1 MPSLG
6 HLAVGVAA
14 GRLHAGSDGPRLRA
28 PAVFSALALF
38 PDLDGRS
45 LARHPSRGSVW
56 LHRGA
61 THSLLVAALAA
72 LAATALTGGLGR
84 PRWRMLFTAL
94 AVAASHGLLDTLTRG
109 AGGPM
114 LFWPFSEARILSP
127 VSLVPAS
134 PFLPRLLSPRGLDV
148 LAREAL
154 LFAPLLAYGL
164 WPRRARCPEAGGALR
179 SGAER

>member
-28 PAVFSALALF
+28 TAIVTALALF
-38 PDLDGRS
+38 PDLDGVS
-45 LARHPSRGSVW
+45 VLLHLPRGSVW

-61 THSLLVAALAA
+61 THSLLAAALAA
-72 LAATALTGGLGR
+72 LAATALANRMGR
-84 PRWRMLFTAL
+84 PRWRMLATAF

-114 LFWPFSEARILSP
+114 LLWPFSTARILSP

-134 PFLPRLLSPRGLDV
+134 PYLGRLFSPRWLDV

-164 WPRRARCPEAGGALR
+164 WPRRARRAEPGGELR
-179 SGAER
+179 SGAEQ